1 MLVGISGVSRSV
13 WVHAARARILG
24 KRRVENDR
32 EQNAHIDCATSWP
45 YIDQRHVVVWPQRA
59 KDQQHSEQQSR
70 KFSQARMSQLST
82 NTQMPQATMDEKEP
96 TFQSAE
102 NTDRVS
108 NAVKNEETEVIAEAH
123 ISGYEVRF
131 VKLFLIY
138 VG

>member
-1 MLVGISGVSRSV
+1 
-13 WVHAARARILG
+13 
-24 KRRVENDR
+24 
-32 EQNAHIDCATSWP
+32 
-45 YIDQRHVVVWPQRA
+45 
-59 KDQQHSEQQSR
+59 
-70 KFSQARMSQLST
+70 MSQLST

>member
-1 MLVGISGVSRSV
+1 
-13 WVHAARARILG
+13 
-24 KRRVENDR
+24 
-32 EQNAHIDCATSWP
+32 
-45 YIDQRHVVVWPQRA
+45 
-59 KDQQHSEQQSR
+59 
-70 KFSQARMSQLST
+70 
-82 NTQMPQATMDEKEP
+82 MDEKEP